1 MCTHVHLTTNASYDF
16 VAPEISK
23 DADEKVTTVFPTA
36 EKQSIAY
43 AATIAGKV
51 ERTTTVL
58 DLGQLTGAATMNL
71 TVGADVPV
79 GALLLIKAGSDTTAR
94 DLTLGTKFGGPATL
108 AGTIS
113 KNKSQLF
120 MFDGT
125 NFVATAAAV
134 TLN

>member
-1 MCTHVHLTTNASYDF
+1 MCTHVNLTTNASYDF
-16 VAPEISK
+16 IAPTISK
-23 DADEKVTTVFPTA
+23 DADVKTTTVFPTA
-36 EKQSIAY
+36 EKQSLGY
-43 AATIAGKV
+43 AAVIAALV

-58 DLGQLTGAATMNL
+58 DLGTLTGAATLNL
-71 TVGADVPV
+71 TLGSDIPV
-79 GALLLIKAGSDTTAR
+79 GALLLVKAGSDATAR